1 MPQSEEDDTSSFDF
15 LLGTSN
21 SLVLYAGAEGQK
33 TWVAGKGSLLILEFC
48 EAVNGLKE
56 RLKKVSAK
64 LDKLK
69 NQSENNGTDDEVA
82 MNSLL
87 SEMKGQHPDPNIT
100 VSTESVRGRWFED
113 ICRMTAANVAR
124 RSMIEEKGINQH
136 SNGNKELVSRKAL
149 TKSQHDVRISLHRK
163 LSCIKMM
170 RTQDESW
177 GKPDALSTAAA
188 SGKPHSDQQT
198 EDFFKMYGV

>member
-1 MPQSEEDDTSSFDF
+1 MLKASGEEEQKTTPQEENDMPQREDDTSSFDF

-48 EAVNGLKE
+48 EAVNGLTE
-56 RLKKVSAK
+56 RLKKVSAT

-82 MNSLL
+82 MDSLL

-113 ICRMTAANVAR
+113 ICRMTAANVTR
-124 RSMIEEKGINQH
+124 RYMIEEKGINQH
-136 SNGNKELVSRKAL
+136 PNGNKELVSRKAL
-149 TKSQHDVRISLHRK
+149 TKSQHDVRSSLHRK
-163 LSCIKMM
+163 LSCNL
-170 RTQDESW
+170 RELV
-177 GKPDALSTAAA
+177 GVVCLST
-188 SGKPHSDQQT
+188 SYLYTQT
-198 EDFFKMYGV
+198 I